1 MTKCYYTEEK
11 KNVEYVIDLC
21 GCSSYLSLKRY
32 FLNDEDVPSSELWVG
47 TYLDAKTC
55 VEKAKTDFDN
65 SFNKEEYQ
73 MTIECHCWKKI
84 PILMRNV
91 NEEEL
96 DYAK

>member
-1 MTKCYYTEEK
+1 MTKYYYTEEK
-11 KNVEYVIDLC
+11 KTVEYVIDLC
-21 GCSSYLSLKRY
+21 ACSSYLKLKRY
-32 FLNDEDVPSSELWVG
+32 CFNDEDVPSSLYIG

-65 SFNKEEYQ
+65 SFNKQDYQ
-73 MTIECHCWKKI
+73 MTIKCHCWKKI
-84 PILMRNV
+84 PVSMRNV